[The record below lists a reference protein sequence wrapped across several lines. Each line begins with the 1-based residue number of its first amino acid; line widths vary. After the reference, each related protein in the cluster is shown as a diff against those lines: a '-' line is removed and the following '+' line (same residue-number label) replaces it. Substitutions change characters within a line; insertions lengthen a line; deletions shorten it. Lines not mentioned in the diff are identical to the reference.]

1 MTWDEVDFLRKQLE
15 RVTEE
20 RDRYEQLYMR
30 LFGLLLHS
38 DKNLRGILFN
48 GEGTLDLVDESDPVE
63 DN

>member
-38 DKNLRGILFN
+38 DKNLRWILFN